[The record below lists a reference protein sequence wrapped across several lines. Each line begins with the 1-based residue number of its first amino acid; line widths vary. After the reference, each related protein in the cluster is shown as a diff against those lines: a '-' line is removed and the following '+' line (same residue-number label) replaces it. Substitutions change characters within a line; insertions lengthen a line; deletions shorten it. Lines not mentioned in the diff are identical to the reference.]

1 MNSIYSVRLTTRTI
15 IEHVQ
20 LYGCFSKVFKDKQTA
35 ITFINKVTSHCC
47 RNNLNGF
54 LKTELITA
62 VNNSDEVI
70 FISSLTKV

>member
-1 MNSIYSVRLTTRTI
+1 MNSIYSVRLTTRAV